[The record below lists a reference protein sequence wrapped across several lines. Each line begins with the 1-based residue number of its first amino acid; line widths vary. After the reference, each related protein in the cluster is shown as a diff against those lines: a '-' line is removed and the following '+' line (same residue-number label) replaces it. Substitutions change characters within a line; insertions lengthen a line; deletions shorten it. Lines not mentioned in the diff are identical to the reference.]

1 MNYNDEIKSG
11 TSVAGFYIGENIN
24 SYLPHLYLQE
34 VEVDRVIFSKGKSN
48 EIHRY
53 IIDKNIKI
61 NTSEKGE
68 ILNISCTNTYYGKYK
83 DILYLGITVQ
93 EVISKTDKQ
102 VIMFDSLFV
111 NQDYGFCF
119 VLPYPYN
126 DIDYISHLP
135 KDLVLK
141 EFMVGRFEKWFR
153 K

>member
-11 TSVAGFYIGENIN
+11 ISVAGFHIGENIN

-48 EIHRY
+48 EIHCY

-83 DILYLGITVQ
+83 DILYLSIR
-93 EVISKTDKQ
+93 
-102 VIMFDSLFV
+102 IMVFALF
-111 NQDYGFCF
+111 YHT
-119 VLPYPYN
+119 LIMILIIYPIYQR
-126 DIDYISHLP
+126 I
-135 KDLVLK
+135 
-141 EFMVGRFEKWFR
+141 
-153 K
+153 

>member
-1 MNYNDEIKSG
+1 MYKTTNMTMNNPI
-11 TSVAGFYIGENIN
+11 
-24 SYLPHLYLQE
+24 YLLSKNNATA
-34 VEVDRVIFSKGKSN
+34 VFSKGKSN

-53 IIDKNIKI
+53 IINKNIKI

-126 DIDYISHLP
+126 DIDYISYLP

-141 EFMVGRFEKWFR
+141 EFTVGRFEKWFR
-153 K
+153 

>member
-11 TSVAGFYIGENIN
+11 ISVAGFHIGENIN

-126 DIDYISHLP
+126 DIDYIFHLP

>member
-11 TSVAGFYIGENIN
+11 TSVAGFDIGENIN
-24 SYLPHLYLQE
+24 LYLPHLYLQE

-83 DILYLGITVQ
+83 DMLCFA
-93 EVISKTDKQ
+93 IS
-102 VIMFDSLFV
+102 L
-111 NQDYGFCF
+111 
-119 VLPYPYN
+119 
-126 DIDYISHLP
+126 
-135 KDLVLK
+135 
-141 EFMVGRFEKWFR
+141 
-153 K
+153 

>member
-1 MNYNDEIKSG
+1 MYKTTNMTMNNPI
-11 TSVAGFYIGENIN
+11 
-24 SYLPHLYLQE
+24 YLLSKNNATA
-34 VEVDRVIFSKGKSN
+34 VFSKGKSN

-53 IIDKNIKI
+53 IINKNIKI

-141 EFMVGRFEKWFR
+141 EFIVGRFEKWFR

>member
-1 MNYNDEIKSG
+1 MYKTTNMTMNNPI
-11 TSVAGFYIGENIN
+11 
-24 SYLPHLYLQE
+24 YLLSKNNATA
-34 VEVDRVIFSKGKSN
+34 VFSKGKSN

-53 IIDKNIKI
+53 IINKNIKI

-126 DIDYISHLP
+126 DIDYIFHLP

-153 K
+153 

>member
-1 MNYNDEIKSG
+1 MFSDTK
-11 TSVAGFYIGENIN
+11 TNI
-24 SYLPHLYLQE
+24 Q
-34 VEVDRVIFSKGKSN
+34 
-48 EIHRY
+48 
-53 IIDKNIKI
+53 
-61 NTSEKGE
+61 
-68 ILNISCTNTYYGKYK
+68 
-83 DILYLGITVQ
+83 
-93 EVISKTDKQ
+93 TDKQ

-153 K
+153 